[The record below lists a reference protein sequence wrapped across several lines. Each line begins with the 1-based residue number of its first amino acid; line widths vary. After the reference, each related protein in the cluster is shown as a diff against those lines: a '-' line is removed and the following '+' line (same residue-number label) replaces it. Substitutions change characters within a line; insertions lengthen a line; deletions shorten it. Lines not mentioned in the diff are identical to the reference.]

1 MNVNHDYIHIVSS
14 EKYQGTAKSAEKVVE
29 KALILKGYVE
39 RDFEKDA
46 KEKGYRTK
54 TLYFKALEAKE
65 DSFPVG
71 SYYLQPLG
79 SQGSPDIL
87 VSTESGIDFIEV
99 KASQTTNGQLF
110 NGHLIR
116 PHFTYVLSDPS
127 INFIV
132 KKGDELMSEEARKIL
147 KETDEELRRIAEE
160 SKKRLL
166 ELDSNPQGWHY
177 YVRAMYSHKKVHSY
191 ESRPILHKTGGSS

>member
-1 MNVNHDYIHIVSS
+1 MNDYIIHIASS

-29 KALILKGYVE
+29 KALIQKGYVE

-46 KEKGYRTK
+46 KAKGYRTK
-54 TLYFKALEAKE
+54 TLYFKALEAGE
-65 DSFPVG
+65 DSFPTG

-87 VSTESGIDFIEV
+87 VSAESGIDFIEV
-99 KASQTTNGQLF
+99 KASQTANGQTF

-132 KKGDELMSEEARKIL
+132 KKGDELMSEEVRKIL
-147 KETDEELRRIAEE
+147 KETDEQLRRIVEPV
-160 SKKRLL
+160 KKRLL
-166 ELDSNPQGWHY
+166 EMDSNPQGWYY
-177 YVRAMYSHKKVHSY
+177 YVRAFYSHKKVHSY
-191 ESRPILHKTGGSS
+191 ESRPILHKAGGSS